1 MYVQSVYIV
10 SCRGQPLPEA
20 MAEAATRVAGEV
32 FIDIPMRR

>member
-20 MAEAATRVAGEV
+20 MAEAAVRVAREV
-32 FIDIPMRR
+32 FIEIPIHK